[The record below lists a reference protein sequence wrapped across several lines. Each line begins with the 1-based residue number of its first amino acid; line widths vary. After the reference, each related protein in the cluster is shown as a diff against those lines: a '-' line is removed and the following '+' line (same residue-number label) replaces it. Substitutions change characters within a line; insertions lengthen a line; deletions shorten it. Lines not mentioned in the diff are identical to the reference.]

1 MIRTI
6 AVNKEGIMKKNIP
19 LEILKESSSY
29 TWFWIDFDQPDDKEN
44 LMLRDSLQFHP
55 LAIEDCIDR
64 QMQRPKFDYFEDH
77 VFFITHSINTNT
89 FDKVEL
95 NFFVGNHYI
104 VTYHHT
110 QLEEVNRIWRYFHQD
125 INIKDLDSY
134 KILHL
139 LIDELVDQYFPIAYE
154 VEDTLGRIDEN
165 SQNESMETLLEE
177 LFKTRHKL
185 LTLGRTVSPMRDLL
199 YRMLN
204 SHRLPG
210 VTNHKEYFL
219 DIYDHLLK
227 LSEMIE
233 ANREITADIRDS
245 YLSYNSHQTNRVMKI
260 LTVFTTIFMPLTF
273 IAGVYGMNFIYMPEL
288 NWKYGYLGAML
299 IMAVLGLAMYIYFR
313 KKGWFK

>member
-6 AVNKEGIMKKNIP
+6 AVDEEGLLKKNLPIET
-19 LEILKESSSY
+19 LIAEGFLWY
-29 TWFWIDFDQPDDKEN
+29 WIDFDQPDEKEN
-44 LMLRDSLQFHP
+44 LLLRDLLHFHP
-55 LAIEDCIDR
+55 LAIEDCIYW
-64 QMQRPKFDYFEDH
+64 QQRPKLNYFEDH
-77 VFFITHSINTNT
+77 TFFITQSMNPST
-89 FDKVEL
+89 FTKEEL
-95 NFFVGNHYI
+95 DFFVGDHFI

-110 QLEEVNRIWRYFHQD
+110 RLEEVNKMWRLFH
-125 INIKDLDSY
+125 NEVNVREWDSY
-134 KILHL
+134 KVLHFM
-139 LIDELVDQYFPIAYE
+139 IDELVDQYFPIAYE
-154 VEDTLGRIDEN
+154 IEDTLGKIDEN

-177 LFKTRHKL
+177 LFAARQKL
-185 LTLGRTVSPMRDLL
+185 LMLRRTVSPMRDLV

-210 VTNHKEYFL
+210 IMNHREYFL

-227 LSEMIE
+227 LSEMID

-273 IAGVYGMNFIYMPEL
+273 IAGIYGMNFANMPEL
-288 NWKYGYLGAML
+288 HWKYGYFSVMF
-299 IMAVLGLAMYIYFR
+299 IMAGIGYGMYVYFQ